1 MYRRACAPSQT
12 TGFPLETAGAAFP
25 FRVQP
30 DLFQQPFGAG
40 GAMEDRCSL
49 SLLDA
54 AALPHTTDPQFAF
67 RKQVGVALAVYYQT
81 LVNMH
86 ILPRHCC
93 PGFLSAGG
101 LLGVRSSKRFAYGR
115 RAEPGRRGF
124 STGFRRYAWWTDGWL
139 LIQCNLQ

>member
-12 TGFPLETAGAAFP
+12 TGAAFP

-67 RKQVGVALAVYYQT
+67 RKQVGVALAVYSYT
-81 LVNMH
+81 
-86 ILPRHCC
+86 
-93 PGFLSAGG
+93 S
-101 LLGVRSSKRFAYGR
+101 
-115 RAEPGRRGF
+115 
-124 STGFRRYAWWTDGWL
+124 
-139 LIQCNLQ
+139 